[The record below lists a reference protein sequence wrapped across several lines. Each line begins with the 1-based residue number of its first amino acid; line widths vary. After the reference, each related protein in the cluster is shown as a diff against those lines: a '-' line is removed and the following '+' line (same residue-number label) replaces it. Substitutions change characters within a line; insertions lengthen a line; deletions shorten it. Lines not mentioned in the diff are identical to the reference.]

1 VRSAI
6 LSLFTVPVV
15 NMHFDL
21 ICVGQKMPSWIESG
35 FHEYAKRLPPSC
47 RLNLIEI
54 PLRKRTKNAD
64 LVRLQLKEGEQMLAA
79 IAQGAYVIA
88 LDERGQMSNTCQLAE
103 QLAQWMQD
111 SSTVA
116 LLVGGPEGLS
126 SASLERAQQ
135 RWSLSALTLPHQ
147 LVRIIVAEQLYRA
160 WSLLNNHPYHRA

>member
-1 VRSAI
+1 
-6 LSLFTVPVV
+6 
-15 NMHFDL
+15 MHIDL
-21 ICVGQKMPSWIESG
+21 ICVGQKMPSWVETG
-35 FHEYAKRLPPSC
+35 FKEYAKRLP

-64 LVRLQLKEGEQMLAA
+64 LARLQRQEGEQMLAA

-88 LDERGQMSNTCQLAE
+88 LDERGQIWNTPQLAE
-103 QLAQWMQD
+103 QLAHWRRR
-111 SSTVA
+111 VA

-126 SASLERAQQ
+126 TACLQRAQQ

-147 LVRIIVAEQLYRA
+147 LVRIVVAEQLYRA